1 MKLILFGTIGLIVS
15 IILAAVAT
23 SQLDTAMTTAGAV
36 VNTMAGLSATMG
48 IYGIIFWVAITGSA
62 LSMLGFGVYG
72 TIRRSR
78 SRRKSRKARRGA

>member
-1 MKLILFGTIGLIVS
+1 MVIVS
-15 IILAAVAT
+15 IILGAVAT
-23 SQLDTAMTTAGAV
+23 TQLDTAMTTAGAV

-62 LSMLGFGVYG
+62 LGMLGFGVYG

-78 SRRKSRKARRGA
+78 RGKKRKARRGA